1 MNVQQLI
8 EKLQQYPAEMQVV
21 ISGHED
27 GYNDINEFDLRSI
40 QINEEDRDRWY
51 YGKYSDDN
59 EGIQSL
65 LLC

>member
-8 EKLQQYPAEMQVV
+8 EKLQQYPSEMQVV
-21 ISGHED
+21 IHGVED

-51 YGKYSDDN
+51 YGKYADDN
-59 EGIQSL
+59 EGIKSL